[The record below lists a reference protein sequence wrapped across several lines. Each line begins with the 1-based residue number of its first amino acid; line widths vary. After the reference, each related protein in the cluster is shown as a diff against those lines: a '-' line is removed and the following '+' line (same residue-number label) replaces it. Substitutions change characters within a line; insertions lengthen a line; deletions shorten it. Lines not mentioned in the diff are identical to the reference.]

1 MAIYVYLE
9 SILFITIPIIIIL
22 CVWRKRNGKKISFL
36 PTNWPLVG
44 MLPSVLQNRHRI
56 QDYLTEILS
65 ECGGT
70 FQFKFPKIFN
80 MDTLITSDPANINH
94 IFSKKFANYP
104 KGRQYREIFEVV
116 GDSIFN
122 VDDELWEFQRKTTH
136 SFMTH
141 PEFNSL
147 LESVVWQKV
156 ENGLLPVLDYLL
168 QGNIDFDLQD
178 IFQRF
183 TYDSICKLALD
194 FDPGSLC
201 VDLPFIP
208 SMQALCVSIGV
219 LFYRHTL
226 PEFVWKLQKWLQIGR
241 ERKFLE
247 AWKALDEFIYPLVNN
262 NNITRDD
269 HHLNLLTT
277 FRKAYQENNIS
288 SLLLLGGGSG
298 SGGGSLSRDAKFMR
312 DTALGL
318 MFAGRDTSASCL
330 TWLFWLIA
338 TNPRTKTLILE
349 EIETVLLH
357 LRGIGEKNGR
367 IKWSLFTIK
376 ESRKLIYLHGALC
389 ESLRLYPPGPLE
401 HKSPMKSDN
410 LPSGHYIK
418 EDAKVIL
425 SFYSIGRME
434 SVWGKDCLEF
444 KPERWIST
452 STAGGKIIK
461 GVPSYMFPAFNV
473 GPRTCLG
480 KEMAFF
486 EMKMVA
492 ATIIYHYNIHLV
504 EGHPVIPRHDC
515 IILEMKH
522 GLRVKLSKRNF

>member
-1 MAIYVYLE
+1 MAIFEYLE
-9 SILFITIPIIIIL
+9 LFLFIIIPIIIIL
-22 CVWRKRNGKKISFL
+22 CVWRKSNGEKTSFL

-44 MLPSVLQNRHRI
+44 MLPSFLQNRHRM
-56 QDYLTEILS
+56 QDYFTEILS

-70 FQFKFPKIFN
+70 FQMRFPRIFN
-80 MDTLITSDPANINH
+80 MDMLITSDPSNIDH
-94 IFSKKFANYP
+94 IFSKNFANYP
-104 KGRQYREIFEVV
+104 KGRQFREIFDIL

-122 VDDELWEFQRKTTH
+122 VDDELWEIQRRTTH
-136 SFMTH
+136 SFMTG

-156 ENGLLPVLDYLL
+156 ENGLLPVLDYFL
-168 QGNIDFDLQD
+168 QGDIDFDLQD

-201 VDLPFIP
+201 VDLPLIP
-208 SMQALCVSIGV
+208 SMQAFCDSIGAV
-219 LFYRHTL
+219 FYRHTL
-226 PEFVWKLQKWLQIGR
+226 PEVVWKLQRRLQIGT
-241 ERKFLE
+241 ERKLLQ
-247 AWKALDEFIYPLVNN
+247 ARKVVDKFIYPLVNN
-262 NNITRDD
+262 NITEDND
-269 HHLNLLTT
+269 HRRLNLLTA
-277 FRKAYQENNIS
+277 FRKAYKEKNVS
-288 SLLLLGGGSG
+288 SLLLLGGN
-298 SGGGSLSRDAKFMR
+298 GGGGESSRETKFMR
-312 DTALGL
+312 DTVLGL

-338 TNPRTKTLILE
+338 KNPSTKTLILD
-349 EIETVLLH
+349 EIENVLMH
-357 LRGIGEKNGR
+357 LKGEGEEGR
-367 IKWSLFTIK
+367 INWSLFTVK
-376 ESRKLIYLHGALC
+376 ESRKLIYLHGAMC

-401 HKSPMKSDN
+401 HKSPTKSDN

-418 EDAKVIL
+418 ENDKVIL
-425 SFYSIGRME
+425 SFYSIGRTE

-452 STAGGKIIK
+452 TSSTAIIK
-461 GVPSYMFPAFNV
+461 HVPSYKFPAFNV

-486 EMKMVA
+486 EMKMA
-492 ATIIYHYNIHLV
+492 AAAIIYNYNIHLV
-504 EGHPVIPRHDC
+504 ENHEVSPRHDSVL
-515 IILEMKH
+515 LEMKH